1 MDFKEYQKKMSD
13 KYGNAEELYKKIK
26 KAMKK

>member
-13 KYGNAEELYKKIK
+13 KYGNAEELYKQRKEI
-26 KAMKK
+26 

>member
-13 KYGNAEELYKKIK
+13 KYGNAEELYKKINPRYL
-26 KAMKK
+26 